1 MVEKEFYERMYGGGG
16 ASPGKQGALSR
27 LRRKLTLDR
36 LEASFRLLERGEKL
50 VDLGCGEGIL
60 AFKAA
65 DKYEFCYGIDIVSR
79 PIARARKQAE
89 ARGDAR
95 RFNFIEGNLNQ
106 SLPYPES
113 YFDAVTC
120 TSVLA
125 HIFDPYAL
133 VKESHRVLKNNGI
146 LIIQVPNL
154 SYVRY
159 RMAILFGKLPAQ
171 SDQIGWNGGILHYFT
186 VDTLGKLLRR
196 EGFTIEKKTCSGT
209 FVALRRLWLP
219 LLGADI
225 IIKARKTKK
234 VLGPHLGEPHD

>member
-1 MVEKEFYERMYGGGG
+1 MAEKEFYEKMYGGGG
-16 ASPGKQGALSR
+16 ASPVKQSTLAR

-36 LEASFRLLERGEKL
+36 LEASYRLLERGEKF

-89 ARGDAR
+89 ARGDAA

-106 SLPYPES
+106 PLPYPDS

-133 VKESHRVLKNNGI
+133 IKESHRILKNNGLVI
-146 LIIQVPNL
+146 VQVPNL
-154 SYVRY
+154 SYIRY
-159 RMAILFGKLPAQ
+159 RMAVLFGKLPAQ
-171 SDQIGWNGGILHYFT
+171 SNQIGWNGGILHYFT
-186 VDTLGKLLRR
+186 VDTLSKLLRG
-196 EGFTIEKKTCSGT
+196 EGFGIEKKACSGT
-209 FVALRRLWLP
+209 CVAFRHLWLP

-225 IIKARKTKK
+225 IIKARKTEKIAE
-234 VLGPHLGEPHD
+234 PHLG